1 MKDSSYCM
9 SVLSSLALFLVIGW
23 TSIAEA
29 QATDGSI
36 LLHVS
41 TDNPRYFVKADGE
54 IVYLAGAYWGMN

>member
-29 QATDGSI
+29 QA
-36 LLHVS
+36 
-41 TDNPRYFVKADGE
+41 DNDSWSWHPFAAGNNSNRVDADHNADGHGLD
-54 IVYLAGAYWGMN
+54 VG